1 MKQKNI
7 KIIVISIMTL
17 VILAG
22 IVVTGIYG
30 FNKELK
36 YSQSQSIDVY
46 IEQEVDVSKIK
57 EIVKE
62 NLGNSNNMVQT
73 VEIYKDLV
81 TIRAKEIT
89 DEQKNNI
96 VNKIKENYEF
106 SQTAE
111 DTTINT
117 VPATKLIDMYKKYI
131 VPFVISGVLVLIYM
145 AIRYYKKGILKVV
158 GRTII
163 YPIFGELF
171 LLSIIALARIPV
183 GRFTPVLVIT
193 MYIASILMVI
203 KQNEK

>member
-131 VPFVISGVLVLIYM
+131 VPFAISGVLVLIYM

-163 YPIFGELF
+163 FPIFGELF

>member
-131 VPFVISGVLVLIYM
+131 VPFAISGILVLMYM
-145 AIRYYKKGILKVV
+145 AIRYYKKGILKVI

-163 YPIFGELF
+163 FPIFGELF

-183 GRFTPVLVIT
+183 GRFTPVLVIA